1 MCSFIL
7 KKLTKMSATIY
18 FNTAS
23 HIWCCDEHHVLE
35 KKVLHQQP
43 CLGHSNDSL
52 QMVGST
58 WFPVFEYICHIFTD
72 IQKSFHVILV
82 WLVLL
87 TQLLPQPQVIFPSK
101 TWFLGIYLTFQRQ
114 KSFKN
119 QNLSHSESKSHQINS
134 IKSCSS
140 RSFQQHPRHIPIP
153 QKFSATT

>member
-1 MCSFIL
+1 
-7 KKLTKMSATIY
+7 MSATNY
-18 FNTAS
+18 FNTTS
-23 HIWCCDEHHVLE
+23 HIWWSR

-43 CLGHSNDSL
+43 CLGHSNHSL

-58 WFPVFEYICHIFTD
+58 WSHVFDYICHIFTD

-82 WLVLL
+82 WPVLL

-101 TWFLGIYLTFQRQ
+101 TWFLGICLNFQRQ
-114 KSFKN
+114 KLFKN
-119 QNLSHSESKSHQINS
+119 QYLSHSESKSYQINS

-153 QKFSATT
+153 RKFSTMT